1 MLYIRETLYVYKS
14 NSWGFFF
21 LPCNAIFFFILFP
34 LMKNIFP
41 KSIYIGT
48 FYGTFHSFYIFD
60 ISTKPASSKK

>member
-1 MLYIRETLYVYKS
+1 MLRA
-14 NSWGFFF
+14 FFF
-21 LPCNAIFFFILFP
+21 LPCNAIFSTLFP

-60 ISTKPASSKK
+60 ISTKPASSKTRD